1 MSLIAP
7 HLYADAN
14 SDGSQFG
21 FKSGHSTSL
30 CTGVF
35 KRVIDHYIK
44 RGSHV
49 FICFIDFSKAFDMV
63 NYWKLLNK
71 LLDDNVDCN
80 IIRVLAFWFTKQVA
94 SVRWHSAFS
103 KPFYIG
109 NGTRQ
114 GGVLSPYLFSRYIR
128 ELLMEL
134 KLTQLGCCVGGMFIN
149 TLAYADDIVLL
160 APSWRALQKLVDVL
174 YEHSIKIDMLCNTQ
188 KSVCMVINPRD
199 RNKIVCT
206 TYPKF
211 ILGSLPLQF
220 VSEFKYLGHMIT
232 NDLSDDNDIQR
243 EVRNLFVRTNILAR
257 RFSRCSMPVK
267 VMLFRAYC
275 ISLYD
280 AALWKRYKKES
291 LHELSSCFIT
301 NI

>member
-1 MSLIAP
+1 
-7 HLYADAN
+7 
-14 SDGSQFG
+14 
-21 FKSGHSTSL
+21 
-30 CTGVF
+30 
-35 KRVIDHYIK
+35 
-44 RGSHV
+44 
-49 FICFIDFSKAFDMV
+49 
-63 NYWKLLNK
+63 
-71 LLDDNVDCN
+71 
-80 IIRVLAFWFTKQVA
+80 
-94 SVRWHSAFS
+94 
-103 KPFYIG
+103 
-109 NGTRQ
+109 
-114 GGVLSPYLFSRYIR
+114 
-128 ELLMEL
+128 MEL
-134 KLTQLGCCVGGMFIN
+134 KLTQLGCCVGRMFIN
-149 TLAYADDIVLL
+149 TLAHADDIVLL

-206 TYPKF
+206 TFPKF

-280 AALWKRYKKES
+280 AALWKTYKKGS
-291 LHELSSCFIT
+291 LHKLSSCYNKCIKIFFKYRRGDSMTQILFDIGLPSFNT
-301 NI
+301 IVVNSALVFARCYANCSNSIIKHLYSLGY

>member
-1 MSLIAP
+1 MKSVIVPLVKCKSGDLSDVNNYRAIAISSAISKIFEHIIAS
-7 HLYADAN
+7 HLLTETDC
-14 SDGSQFG
+14 DGSQFG

-30 CTGVF
+30 CTGVL

-80 IIRVLAFWFTKQVA
+80 IIRVLAFWFTKQDA

-134 KLTQLGCCVGGMFIN
+134 KLTRLRCCIGGMFIN
-149 TLAYADDIVLL
+149 T
-160 APSWRALQKLVDVL
+160 
-174 YEHSIKIDMLCNTQ
+174 
-188 KSVCMVINPRD
+188 
-199 RNKIVCT
+199 
-206 TYPKF
+206 
-211 ILGSLPLQF
+211 
-220 VSEFKYLGHMIT
+220 
-232 NDLSDDNDIQR
+232 
-243 EVRNLFVRTNILAR
+243 
-257 RFSRCSMPVK
+257 
-267 VMLFRAYC
+267 
-275 ISLYD
+275 
-280 AALWKRYKKES
+280 
-291 LHELSSCFIT
+291 
-301 NI
+301 